1 MTTVRN
7 VGAMRKILQTIGLVV
22 TVVGVS
28 GTIDRLLGHQPI
40 LGILNVINRVV
51 IPRIDALT
59 GYELFA
65 NLIVA
70 FLGLAVLAVA
80 STPRPS

>member
-1 MTTVRN
+1 
-7 VGAMRKILQTIGLVV
+7 MRKAIQVLGLVV
-22 TVVGVS
+22 TAVGVS

-40 LGILNVINRVV
+40 MGFLNVVNRLV
-51 IPRIDALT
+51 IPRSDALT

-70 FLGLAVLAVA
+70 FLGLAVLMIA
-80 STPRPS
+80 SASRSG